1 MADPFWIS
9 QCLQNLITNALKY
22 SGEPAVAGHSRGAG
36 ADIGSGAEI
45 QASVSDRGIGIA
57 SSELRHIFRPFYRS
71 PAVLTTRIQG
81 TGLGLAVAK
90 NVAEAMN
97 GRLSVSS
104 EPGRG
109 STFTLHLPCNAAALS
124 RRADAPATAQ
134 PRPRSSEA
142 QSHV

>member
-1 MADPFWIS
+1 
-9 QCLQNLITNALKY
+9 LKY
-22 SGEPAVAGHSRGAG
+22 SGGEPWLGIRVSLAPTR
-36 ADIGSGAEI
+36 SGNEI
-45 QASVSDRGIGIA
+45 QIAVSERGVGIA
-57 SSELRHIFRPFYRS
+57 PSELRHVFRPFYRS

-109 STFTLHLPCNAAALS
+109 STFTLPCRATPP
-124 RRADAPATAQ
+124 RRAAPKHP
-134 PRPRSSEA
+134 PR
-142 QSHV
+142 V